1 MKYGVQLKFP
11 VTNNKAK
18 YEVILTGLRIA
29 QAFGTKIVLL
39 KNDSQL
45 VIRQVLGDFEAKEA
59 RMQKYLKLT
68 NQLDSRFDQV
78 EFAQI
83 LRD

>member
-45 VIRQVLGDFEAKEA
+45 VIRQVMGDFEAKEA